1 MHSVS
6 DLLWSLFAHSGRLS
20 YYALYSA
27 LREEPPPAPS
37 GKKGGVNAPPFLG
50 F

>member
-20 YYALYSA
+20 YYTLYAA

-37 GKKGGVNAPPFLG
+37 AKREE
-50 F
+50 